1 MHVPQ
6 NVADRKENPV
16 KSWRPPANQISSQ
29 WRQTSMW
36 SVSSVQSDLQQRLAY
51 EFDRPS
57 GSEKLLPGRTF
68 IHAPE
73 RKFDDMHDRPTTPAS
88 MNQLMRERDPNGHG
102 QPTNLDPAYYA
113 LYHREGPPPSS
124 VNDPGHHGGENE
136 SFSSRRVGISDA
148 STAVDTGFKLDSHHP
163 SDQPSLSVGLPS
175 NFASANG
182 PKEHIRIAP
191 NQQQAQMASSAL
203 QKQFYAHPVSNYSE
217 YQAQMRNGR
226 PRMDAKARSQ
236 LLPRY
241 WPRITD
247 QELQHLSGE
256 YPTYSTYIF
265 YHVPFKRCFCL

>member
-16 KSWRPPANQISSQ
+16 KSWRPPAGQISSQ
-29 WRQTSMW
+29 WRQTNMW

-88 MNQLMRERDPNGHG
+88 MNQLMRERDANGHG
-102 QPTNLDPAYYA
+102 QPTNLDPPYYA
-113 LYHREGPPPSS
+113 LYHREGSHPS
-124 VNDPGHHGGENE
+124 VNDPGHRGGENE
-136 SFSSRRVGISDA
+136 SFPSRRVGISDA
-148 STAVDTGFKLDSHHP
+148 STGVDAGFKLDSHHP

-175 NFASANG
+175 NFPSAIG

-191 NQQQAQMASSAL
+191 NQQQVQTASSL
-203 QKQFYAHPVSNYSE
+203 QKQFYAHPVRGYNE
-217 YQAQMRNGR
+217 FQAQMCNGR

-256 YPTYSTYIF
+256 YPKYSTYI
-265 YHVPFKRCFCL
+265 HEQPPFKRYFCL